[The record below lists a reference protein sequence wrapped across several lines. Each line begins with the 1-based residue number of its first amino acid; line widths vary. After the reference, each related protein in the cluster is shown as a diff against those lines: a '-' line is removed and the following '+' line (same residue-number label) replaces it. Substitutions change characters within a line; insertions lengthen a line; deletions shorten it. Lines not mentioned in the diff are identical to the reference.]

1 MFNFGNANEKQREA
15 ISTSEGPVLITAGP
29 GTGKTYTLVQRT
41 LYLIKER
48 GVRPENIL
56 IATFTEKAAKE
67 LVTRISNEINVNEM
81 YIGTFHSLCLRFLK
95 EHLENTRLR
104 KNFRLMDAFDQ
115 QYLVFQNLKRFKDE
129 VFSSPSSWVRAGKI
143 CSYVN
148 KLSEEL
154 ISPEKL
160 INDDDVSIAAIGRI
174 FQTYNDLLAENNLLD
189 FSSIMAETF
198 RMLSENREVLEEL
211 SSKITH
217 IMVDEYQ
224 DTNNIQEQII
234 FLLAGNRKNICVV
247 GDDDQGL
254 YRFRGA
260 TIRNILEFP
269 KKFSECRIIPL
280 VMNYRSNDGIIIGGL
295 FYSIYTLYLRIAS
308 VK

>member
-1 MFNFGNANEKQREA
+1 MAY
-15 ISTSEGPVLITAGP
+15 SE
-29 GTGKTYTLVQRT
+29 
-41 LYLIKER
+41 
-48 GVRPENIL
+48 
-56 IATFTEKAAKE
+56 
-67 LVTRISNEINVNEM
+67 
-81 YIGTFHSLCLRFLK
+81 
-95 EHLENTRLR
+95 
-104 KNFRLMDAFDQ
+104 D
-115 QYLVFQNLKRFKDE
+115 
-129 VFSSPSSWVRAGKI
+129 
-143 CSYVN
+143 
-148 KLSEEL
+148 
-154 ISPEKL
+154 
-160 INDDDVSIAAIGRI
+160 
-174 FQTYNDLLAENNLLD
+174 YNDLLAENNLLD

-211 SSKITH
+211 RSKITH

-280 VMNYRSNDGIIIGGL
+280 VMNYRSNDGIINFYNRYMSRPLYFQWDGFRYEKTIQAAVPAAIKSPTVVKISGFLSADNWHKKIFNFIQNLKNSGKLTDYNQIAFL
-295 FYSIYTLYLRIAS
+295 FRS
-308 VK
+308 VKNERAVNLANFFESNGINVYSPRSSMFFTRYEICST